1 MNELKNQKEKIQKM
15 KIYFSAEFN
24 FYKLTLNLLKILF
37 INCKFLLFLV
47 DLLNNGIFFLFIYL
61 NQNKKTFIKLII
73 IINSLK

>member
-1 MNELKNQKEKIQKM
+1 M
-15 KIYFSAEFN
+15 KIYISAEFN
-24 FYKLTLNLLKILF
+24 FYNLTLNLLKLLF

-73 IINSLK
+73 IIYSLK

>member
-1 MNELKNQKEKIQKM
+1 M
-15 KIYFSAEFN
+15 KIYISAEFN
-24 FYKLTLNLLKILF
+24 FYNLTLNLLKILF

-73 IINSLK
+73 IIYSLK

>member
-1 MNELKNQKEKIQKM
+1 M
-15 KIYFSAEFN
+15 KIYISAEFN

-37 INCKFLLFLV
+37 INYKFLLFLV

>member
-1 MNELKNQKEKIQKM
+1 M
-15 KIYFSAEFN
+15 KIYISAEFN
-24 FYKLTLNLLKILF
+24 FYNLTLNLLKILF

>member
-1 MNELKNQKEKIQKM
+1 M

-73 IINSLK
+73 IIYSLK

>member
-1 MNELKNQKEKIQKM
+1 M
-15 KIYFSAEFN
+15 KIYFLAEFN

>member
-1 MNELKNQKEKIQKM
+1 M